1 MCRRPVWTGIRSV
14 VQTPSYHARVNPTSA
29 PGGKRQAAMPFIML
43 TVLID
48 MLAIGLIIPVLPH
61 LVGSFGRSPSEQAYW
76 YGVVAFAFG
85 FSHFFASPVLG
96 ALSDRYGRRPVLLL
110 GFLGLAV
117 SFFGTALSTTLWMLI
132 AVRMVAG
139 GMQAN
144 QAVANAY
151 VADITPAEER
161 ARRFGLLGAM
171 MGAGF
176 IVGPVTGG
184 LLGAIDL
191 HLPFYFA
198 GVLALANLAYGYLVL
213 PESLPPERRRTFN
226 WRAANP
232 FLALRAL
239 ARVKGVGLLVA
250 VVACSGLA
258 QFMLYTIWVL
268 YTTFKFGWGPLENGW
283 SLAVVGMI
291 SFLVQGF
298 LMGRLLQRFSPQRL
312 ALMGLV
318 SSALAY
324 LSWGLASESWMMFAV
339 ILLNLLGVTV
349 TPAIH
354 SIISGAVK
362 ATEQGQAL
370 GAVASLNSL
379 MMVLAPILGA
389 GLLGMVSELPKGDLR
404 MGTPFYFCA
413 LLQGA
418 SLLLAWWHFRCH
430 GGTHRPAP
438 SGGTGP

>member
-1 MCRRPVWTGIRSV
+1 
-14 VQTPSYHARVNPTSA
+14 
-29 PGGKRQAAMPFIML
+29 MPFIML

-61 LVGSFGRSPSEQAYW
+61 LVANFGRSPSEQAYW

-85 FSHFFASPVLG
+85 FSSFFASPVLG

-117 SFFGTALSTTLWMLI
+117 SFFGTALSTSLWMLV

-151 VADITPAEER
+151 VADITPAEQR

-176 IVGPVTGG
+176 IVGPVSGG

-191 HLPFYFA
+191 HLPFYVA
-198 GVLALANLAYGYLVL
+198 GTLALANLAYGYLVL
-213 PESLPPERRRTFN
+213 PESLPPERRRAVD

-239 ARVKGVGLLVA
+239 AQVKAVGLLVA
-250 VVACSGLA
+250 VVACSGMA
-258 QFMLYTIWVL
+258 QFMLYTVWVL
-268 YTTFKFGWGPLENGW
+268 YATFKFGWGPLESGW
-283 SLAVVGMI
+283 SLAAVGVV
-291 SFLVQGF
+291 SVLVQGF

-324 LSWGLASESWMMFAV
+324 LSWGLATDGWMMFAV

-349 TPAIH
+349 TPAIQ

-362 ATEQGQAL
+362 STEQGQAM
-370 GAVASLNSL
+370 GAVASVNSL
-379 MMVLAPILGA
+379 MMVLAPVLGA
-389 GLLGMVSELPKGDLR
+389 TLLGLVSELPPGDLR
-404 MGTPFYFCA
+404 IGMPFYFCA
-413 LLQGA
+413 ALQGM
-418 SLLLAWWHFRCH
+418 SLLLAWWHFRAERIGH
-430 GGTHRPAP
+430 KAKVI
-438 SGGTGP
+438 